1 MQYWVLECMSLFRL
15 SRPTIIIYYNNENI
29 VNVYSMLILKSF
41 LESNL
46 GIAALL
52 FADALR

>member
-15 SRPTIIIYYNNENI
+15 GRPTIIIYYNNENI